1 MIPSPRSRHA
11 RRGLVAAA
19 GWACGLTLLAAVGCG
34 RLSPPHPAV
43 GRQVGP
49 VPLEPIAADD
59 RPAPTLSGRV
69 TLLNFWGT
77 WCPPCRRELP
87 GLARIASSLSGD
99 RCFQLVAVSCGPG
112 GPDDREEIAA
122 DTARFLERE
131 RIAIDAWCDPSGMV
145 RRLFADGY
153 GFDAFPT
160 TYLIGPD
167 ARVRRVWSG
176 YRSRD
181 EAEIAAAVVAA
192 LKDCA
197 AEGRDAR
204 GTAPPSPA
212 DPPPR

>member
-87 GLARIASSLSGD
+87 GLGRLAARLAHDPRFRLI
-99 RCFQLVAVSCGPG
+99 AVSCGPG
-112 GPDDREEIAA
+112 GPDDRDEIAA
-122 DTARFLERE
+122 DTRRFLEKAGL
-131 RIAIDAWCDPSGMV
+131 AIDAWCDPSGLT
-145 RRLFADGY
+145 RSLFASAY
-153 GFDAFPT
+153 GFEAFPT

-167 ARVRRVWSG
+167 GTIRRVWSG
-176 YRSRD
+176 YAGRD
-181 EAEIAAAVVAA
+181 EAEMAAAVLEA
-192 LKDCA
+192 LKAC
-197 AEGRDAR
+197 
-204 GTAPPSPA
+204 
-212 DPPPR
+212 PPPREPAEPSAPVAR